1 MATTASPIQVPKDGT
16 ADGEILRVEHLK
28 MWFPIT
34 QGIILQRQVGW
45 VRAVDDISFSVTK
58 GETLGLVGESG
69 CGKSTTGRAIL
80 QLYKP
85 TGGSVN
91 FLGKSLTQLSGG
103 DLRKMRREMQMIFQE
118 PYASLKPRME
128 VGSIIG
134 EPLEI
139 HGLARGRD
147 KQARVQELL
156 RIVGLNPYF
165 ANRYPHEFSGGQRQR
180 IGIARALAVQPSFI
194 VCDEPISALD
204 VSIQAQVINLLE
216 ELQAQFNLTY
226 LFIAHDLSVVRH
238 ISDRVAVMYVGKIVE
253 LTTRDLLYERPLHPY
268 TKALLS
274 AVPIPDP
281 AIERKRQRIIL
292 TGDVP
297 SPVNPPTGCRFH
309 PRCPFAQDL
318 CREKEPELLE
328 VEPNH
333 FAACHFWDEI
343 LARGQTAAV
352 SAPASVN

>member
-1 MATTASPIQVPKDGT
+1 MSAALAEPTARTTDLVSVKD
-16 ADGEILRVEHLK
+16 LYK
-28 MWFPIT
+28 YFPIHA
-34 QGIILQRQVGW
+34 GLFSRHVGD
-45 VRAVDDISFSVTK
+45 VKAVDGVDFSIPA

-69 CGKSTTGRAIL
+69 SGKTTVGRVLLRLLPA
-80 QLYKP
+80 
-85 TGGSVN
+85 S
-91 FLGKSLTQLSGG
+91 SGEVFFEG
-103 DLRKMRREMQMIFQE
+103 ENIFDLKREGIRRLRKEMQIIFQD
-118 PYASLKPRME
+118 PYASLNPRMT
-128 VGSIIG
+128 VGDIIG
-134 EPLEI
+134 EPLRI
-139 HGLARGRD
+139 HNLARGKAAD
-147 KQARVQELL
+147 QKVQDLL
-156 RIVGLNPYF
+156 KMVGLQPYH

-216 ELQAQFNLTY
+216 ELQEQFTLTY

-343 LARGQTAAV
+343 LARGQNGSV
-352 SAPASVN
+352 SSTISPN